1 MRNKWVRRSIYIVI
15 LLAIFVGY
23 PWYNIKNPADATV
36 ARGLQAENVIKY
48 GQDHLVLWGVALL
61 VAIAIGVA
69 AGILVSRPQFRF
81 VAPVVVNIANIGQT
95 VPSIGVLAIFMG
107 LLGMGFSTAVFA
119 LIVYGIL
126 PILRNTYAGMITISP
141 GIIEAA
147 RGMGMTPYSILRRI
161 ELPLSLPVITA
172 GIRTASVMIVGAA
185 TLATFIAAGGLGSI
199 IVTGLAVMREQLFY
213 TGAVMAASLA
223 ILLDYILWII
233 EEEVQS

>member
-61 VAIAIGVA
+61 VAISIGVA

>member
-1 MRNKWVRRSIYIVI
+1 MRNKWVKRSIYIAI

-23 PWYNIKNPADATV
+23 PWYNIANPADATV
-36 ARGLQAENVIKY
+36 ARGLMPENVIKY
-48 GQDHLVLWGVALL
+48 GQDHLVLWGAAIL
-61 VAIAIGVA
+61 VATAIGVA
-69 AGILVSRPQFRF
+69 AGILISRPQFRF

-141 GIIEAA
+141 GIIEAS

-161 ELPLSLPVITA
+161 ELPLALPVITA
-172 GIRTASVMIVGAA
+172 GIRTSSVMIVGAA
-185 TLATFIAAGGLGSI
+185 TLATFIAAGGLGAI
-199 IVTGLAVMREQLFY
+199 IVTGLSVMRDQLFY

-233 EEEVQS
+233 EEEAQA